1 MITVKTD
8 DAVKKAQRILKEL
21 DNKQLL
27 YAQRR
32 VFKRLVS
39 KASSLTARETA
50 KSERLPVKLLRE
62 RLRVKHLT
70 VANNTAAQ
78 VRVFRNR
85 VPAIRL
91 GLASMQL
98 GKKGAPVTS
107 AVVRN
112 ANGQF
117 GKREISGQT
126 TMKVGKR
133 IFKNVFLQQLKSGK
147 WHVMQRTSDARY
159 PIDVVGVDI
168 EVPIT
173 SSAKRSFEDAILNEL
188 PANMLRELN
197 YRINKATNG

>member
-8 DAVKKAQRILKEL
+8 EAVKKAQRILKEL

-32 VFKRLVS
+32 VFKRLVN
-39 KASSLTARETA
+39 KASTVTSRETA

-78 VRVFRNR
+78 VRLFRNR

-91 GLASMQL
+91 GLSSMQL
-98 GKKGAPVTS
+98 GKKGAQVTS
-107 AVVRN
+107 ASVRLG
-112 ANGQF
+112 NGQF

-126 TMKVGKR
+126 SMKVGKR
-133 IFKNVFLQQLKSGK
+133 VFQNVFLQQLKSGK
-147 WHVMQRTSDARY
+147 WHVMQRTTDARY
-159 PIDVVGVDI
+159 PIEVVGVDI

-173 SSAKRSFEDAILNEL
+173 SSAKRNFESAILNEL
-188 PANMLRELN
+188 PTAMLRELN